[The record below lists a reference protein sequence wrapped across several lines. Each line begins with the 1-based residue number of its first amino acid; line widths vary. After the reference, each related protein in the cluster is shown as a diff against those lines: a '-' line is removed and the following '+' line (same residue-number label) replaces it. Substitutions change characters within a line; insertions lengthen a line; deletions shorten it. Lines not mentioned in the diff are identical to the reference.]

1 MRRVSVAGAAS
12 LAIGL
17 VMVFAPAAQAAKSD
31 CTSGKLCGW
40 YNQNYGGTL
49 NQYTNDY
56 NDMGK
61 NSDEWHSVY
70 NRDNVAWLLYDDKNY
85 QGSSVKCAAAGAYED
100 DLGSFGDKVSS
111 IKKRTVAGCSGYNT
125 I

>member
-1 MRRVSVAGAAS
+1 MRGTTLAGALALS
-12 LAIGL
+12 LTALMG
-17 VMVFAPAAQAAKSD
+17 VAPAAQAAKSD

-49 NQYTNDY
+49 NQYVNDY
-56 NDMGK
+56 NDMGG

-70 NRDNVAWLLYDDKNY
+70 NRSSVAWLLYDDKDY
-85 QGSSVKCAAAGAYED
+85 KGTVKCAAAGASED

-111 IKKRTVAGCSGYNT
+111 IKKRTVAGCGSYNP